1 MLKIGEIAM
10 QSKTTKSNNNKI
22 NNLKE
27 TNLVSRKTT
36 KRQHGINPDKTTSAS
51 KLIRDVSQMTGL
63 PKSKVRNVL
72 EGFKVALLHET
83 YRTNKKVILR
93 GFGTFD
99 VQEKKAKNS
108 NLAKNKETTRKGKT
122 KTYKLTFKC
131 SRKITYNPDNGY

>member
-1 MLKIGEIAM
+1 MAM

-27 TNLVSRKTT
+27 ANFVSRKTK
-36 KRQHGINPDKTTSAS
+36 KRQHGIDPDKTTSAS

-83 YRTNKKVILR
+83 YRANKKVVLR

-99 VQEKKAKNS
+99 VQEKKAKND
-108 NLAKNKETTRKGKT
+108 NLAIGKGTTRKGKP
-122 KTYKLTFKC
+122 KTYKLKFKC
-131 SRKITYNPDNGY
+131 SRTITYNPDNGY